1 MMEKFDSIYAD
12 SINDDIEF
20 DVIFSGEEDGS
31 LIESVDPEYFYNES
45 GEEIDSEEDD
55 TETEDIEEK
64 CKKEAVENISSMS
77 DLESFIREMDEEEEG
92 DPGDTEGEEEPT
104 DEGCKK
110 ESCKK
115 EAVNNISS
123 MSDLES
129 FIREMD
135 EEDYEDDDNR
145 DFYDEDEDPDYG
157 HKDDNPHD
165 GIHSHKHCHGDFCH
179 THPHDHDDD
188 HVDHHW
194 HGDRDHHEK
203 DREDLLDNDDY
214 NDEEHSHLHGH
225 GDDEH
230 EHPHTHKYDHY
241 DHHHHEPGDG
251 HHPGDGYFSDDLYYD
266 KEKYHDHN
274 DGDCKHCEPK
284 TIGDLDKELYTYGQ
298 PTDNYDKQAIHAGQL
313 RDAKTIGDID
323 AYTDREPVSEYD
335 DSALIDKVERDD
347 GGPDEEATP
356 DDFPRPEEQPDNSF
370 EVDQKL
376 KEASTMEELDSAIGL
391 VPTGQNTLG
400 VNIGLDSEE
409 SECPEGID
417 ALNDG
422 EDIDVVMDESFL
434 FF

>member
-77 DLESFIREMDEEEEG
+77 DLESFIREMDEE
-92 DPGDTEGEEEPT
+92 
-104 DEGCKK
+104 
-110 ESCKK
+110 
-115 EAVNNISS
+115 
-123 MSDLES
+123 
-129 FIREMD
+129 
-135 EEDYEDDDNR
+135 DYEDDEDDDR

-157 HKDDNPHD
+157 HTDDNPHD
-165 GIHSHKHCHGDFCH
+165 GIHCHKHCHGDFCH
-179 THPHDHDDD
+179 KHPHDHDDD

-194 HGDRDHHEK
+194 HGDRDHHE
-203 DREDLLDNDDY
+203 DDDEDDLGDDGY
-214 NDEEHSHLHGH
+214 HSHTHSH
-225 GDDEH
+225 GDDYH
-230 EHPHTHKYDHY
+230 EHTHTHKYDHY

>member
-20 DVIFSGEEDGS
+20 DVVFNGEEDGS

-45 GEEIDSEEDD
+45 GEEKTDVEDDD
-55 TETEDIEEK
+55 TEKEDIEEK
-64 CKKEAVENISSMS
+64 CKKEAVENISTVS
-77 DLESFIREMDEEEEG
+77 DLDSFLREMDEEC
-92 DPGDTEGEEEPT
+92 DDD
-104 DEGCKK
+104 DEC
-110 ESCKK
+110 
-115 EAVNNISS
+115 
-123 MSDLES
+123 
-129 FIREMD
+129 
-135 EEDYEDDDNR
+135 EDKDDDEDDDDDNDK

-203 DREDLLDNDDY
+203 DREDLLDDDDY

-225 GDDEH
+225 GDDSH
-230 EHPHTHKYDHY
+230 DHPHTHKYDHY

>member
-77 DLESFIREMDEEEEG
+77 DLESFIREMDEE
-92 DPGDTEGEEEPT
+92 
-104 DEGCKK
+104 
-110 ESCKK
+110 
-115 EAVNNISS
+115 
-123 MSDLES
+123 
-129 FIREMD
+129 
-135 EEDYEDDDNR
+135 DYEDDEDDDR

-165 GIHSHKHCHGDFCH
+165 GIHSHKHCHGDYCH
-179 THPHDHDDD
+179 KHPHTHDDD

-194 HGDRDHHEK
+194 HGDRDHHE
-203 DREDLLDNDDY
+203 DDDDDDEDDY
-214 NDEEHSHLHGH
+214 LGYGYHSHEHEH
-225 GDDEH
+225 DEH

-370 EVDQKL
+370 EVNQKL

-400 VNIGLDSEE
+400 INIGLDSEE
-409 SECPEGID
+409 SECPESID

-422 EDIDVVMDESFL
+422 EDIDAVIDESFL